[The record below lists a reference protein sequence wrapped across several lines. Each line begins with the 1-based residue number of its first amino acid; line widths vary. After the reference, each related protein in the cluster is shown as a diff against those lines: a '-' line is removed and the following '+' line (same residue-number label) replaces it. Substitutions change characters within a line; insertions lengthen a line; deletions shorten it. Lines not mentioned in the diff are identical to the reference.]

1 MRKRSSQP
9 AYGRCSSPFAALI
22 VGLLSLAVRGHAQE
36 NESPLADS
44 GKDRPTTSAGEAAS
58 SEAKY
63 TSETLRGQVVWMAD
77 ALRERFGI
85 QTDDDVAH
93 AVVALEEAGGRLHPL
108 LKDTR
113 GRSFHSDE
121 RLRGIEL
128 ELLVR
133 RYAGSPAVQVV
144 RVYAIKPDGKYQ
156 VDYWCD
162 VCSIAMYE
170 LKPCECCQGPTRLR
184 EWKIKGKGG
193 GKDEG

>member
-1 MRKRSSQP
+1 MRKLSSKL
-9 AYGRCSSPFAALI
+9 ARGRYLSPFAAII
-22 VGLLSLAVRGHAQE
+22 VGLLSVGVRGRAE
-36 NESPLADS
+36 DGDAPRAAR
-44 GKDRPTTSAGEAAS
+44 GKDTPATSADQAAA

-63 TSETLRGQVVWMAD
+63 TSETLHGQVVWMAD

-184 EWKIKGKGG
+184 ERKIKGKGG

>member
-1 MRKRSSQP
+1 MND
-9 AYGRCSSPFAALI
+9 ALI
-22 VGLLSLAVRGHAQE
+22 KPIVSPRRAWQALAVVACCLGLSVRGGA
-36 NESPLADS
+36 ESDDAPPPDS
-44 GKDRPTTSAGEAAS
+44 AEQATGEQS
-58 SEAKY
+58 SSKSKY
-63 TSETLRGQVVWMAD
+63 TTQSLRGQVVWMAD
-77 ALRERFGI
+77 ALHDRFGI
-85 QTDDDVAH
+85 ETDDDVAH
-93 AVVALEEAGGRLHPL
+93 AVVALEDEDGRLHPL

-121 RLRGIEL
+121 RLRNIDL

-133 RYAGSPAVQVV
+133 RYPGSPAVQVV

-184 EWKIKGKGG
+184 ERRVAEEGSQGEK
-193 GKDEG
+193 KD